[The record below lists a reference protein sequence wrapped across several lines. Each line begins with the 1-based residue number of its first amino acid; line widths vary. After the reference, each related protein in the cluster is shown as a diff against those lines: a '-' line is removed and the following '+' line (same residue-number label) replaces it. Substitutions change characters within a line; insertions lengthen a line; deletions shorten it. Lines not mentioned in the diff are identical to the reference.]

1 MIGRLI
7 VTRSR
12 CGAEGN
18 EVSLA
23 LRSSVSRSS
32 RWRGTRHSLES
43 GMRGMRSVLASSMS
57 LTIVLVLVNVT
68 TWPTETMS

>member
-1 MIGRLI
+1 VIGRLI

-32 RWRGTRHSLES
+32 RWRGTRRSLES
-43 GMRGMRSVLASSMS
+43 GMRGMRSV
-57 LTIVLVLVNVT
+57 
-68 TWPTETMS
+68 